1 MSIKGHNP
9 SRIADRMLSH
19 WLLALPILL
28 AVAALGARHSDLYAP
43 AMDEFYSMQNAGW
56 AGDGAFSSTFSP
68 GEVLQSLR
76 RNSPNHSPLYF
87 LILSLWGQLTAPD
100 ILLAR
105 LLSIL
110 FALLGLSLVFRL
122 ARDFVGPAAGTIAL
136 ILASSNAF
144 YNYYIA
150 YARMYTLL
158 VFLSA
163 LVLWLYLRI
172 VDKGAGAKRR
182 DFLALGAAVYCL
194 ANTFLFSAAFLLA
207 LGLYHLIAVSKNRNW
222 LKISATVIVA
232 LLFFSPWLL
241 AVLPDAY
248 QRSIV
253 FSNWEN
259 LSGTEALAAWLTV
272 SLNAE
277 ILLLFLSIFGLLL
290 GRLLKTIRLKP
301 WLFMFLPYLLL
312 LALIANYTTF
322 IAEDAMRYHLSG
334 WIPLLLTIVAGL
346 YALYRIHWTLALL
359 VLLWPIAGL
368 QFQRTAP
375 WDDILGGQIYSY
387 LREPIHLISR
397 EALQEEQPPLLVG
410 YKTDSWALY
419 WNYRS
424 DNDSLGDLYFD
435 QRNLE
440 LITPD
445 GLEELEKDLRH
456 HAIEE
461 PYVWVFY
468 LDRRLGAADRD
479 QLATVMKKLNYQFCD
494 SRAIGIG
501 STLDRFSWNA
511 LNCAPPHMQS
521 RHQNAFIH
529 YQFFGAEVNS
539 DQGRIAYIDR
549 WSSDEAEA
557 TSNLNMSM
565 QLISEDWNNVA
576 QVDLPMV
583 KPDQLRQ
590 FTIDI
595 SNAPPGRYR
604 LMTIVYDNQ
613 TGARSTWLNNGGE
626 VGELLE
632 LAVMDLP

>member
-1 MSIKGHNP
+1 MSIKGHHP

-87 LILSLWGQLTAPD
+87 LILGLWGQLTVPD
-100 ILLAR
+100 IMLAR

-172 VDKGAGAKRR
+172 VDKGAGAKKR

-334 WIPLLLTIVAGL
+334 LIPLLLTIVAGL

-410 YKTDSWALY
+410 YRTDSWALY
-419 WNYRS
+419 WKYHS
-424 DNDSLGDLYFD
+424 DSDSLGDLYFD

-445 GLEELEKDLRH
+445 GIEDLEKDLRH

-479 QLATVMKKLNYQFCD
+479 QLATVMKKLNYQLCD

-501 STLDRFSWNA
+501 STLDSFSWDA

-557 TSNLNMSM
+557 TSSLNMSM

-613 TGARSTWLNNGGE
+613 TGARSAWLNNGGE
-626 VGELLE
+626 VGEMLE
-632 LAVMDLP
+632 LAVVNLP